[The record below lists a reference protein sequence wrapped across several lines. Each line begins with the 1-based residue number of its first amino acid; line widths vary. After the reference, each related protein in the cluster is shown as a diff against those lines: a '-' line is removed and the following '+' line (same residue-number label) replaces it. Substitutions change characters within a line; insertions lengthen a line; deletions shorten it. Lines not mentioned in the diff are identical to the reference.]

1 MFSINCLEITVT
13 KNQWESK
20 IFQDNHRDIYKNLL
34 SDKDFASIEGDVPIN
49 KRFLFNDFY
58 KIENKCLIERDKRAL
73 SDVFWGERINIQA
86 IVGENGAGKSTLMDL
101 MYMAINN
108 FSYMFERGNKE
119 KRPGASEMY
128 YVPGLYV
135 NLYFAFDDKTYTL
148 VCHDDRIQLKQKNL
162 NQEEPD
168 IPEITIFDTL
178 LDEIEKEIAPELK
191 DLAKKRYKEDS
202 EITALVENFFYTI
215 VSNYSMQSFVDSN
228 YKRHVYHYVDK
239 SDTIEENLV
248 HYNKEYIDSDYDKC
262 MDNTNP
268 FVSSWI
274 TPIFHKNDGY
284 IRSIVLNP
292 FRDEGKIDLSNEYE
306 LSKDRVCALLIYSGL
321 KEDVFFFKPYK
332 YLKIEA
338 EFDLSKYLKWCNDIL
353 HSCGNNTG
361 GLFIFDDIKYLWDK
375 IASSLFTIQLLKAF
389 GLNAYATENTFFQL
403 SIIYIELKL
412 VKITKK
418 YPSYFEYNDLFSLEL
433 DGESYT
439 LKVLDEKKAGDFLST
454 ITNDKSHITKKIR
467 RVISFLSM
475 KTDFFLNNK
484 VNLSIDNYKEI
495 LTNNWEKEP
504 VISPQLIDDFL
515 PPPFFD
521 WQVYLNKDNEPIPYN
536 QLSSGEIQFIQTV
549 SIHAYHLMNLCSVP
563 GNADRPK
570 YKYFNLVFD
579 EVEISFHP
587 ELQRQFLKRL
597 IDLLKDLNLPD
608 DHYINI
614 IIVTHSPFILS
625 DIPASNI
632 LFLKNGT
639 QDNSKKRISFAQN
652 IGEMMYDSF
661 FMEKTIGDFAES
673 KLKEL
678 IKWKQG
684 LNPSMIKDEA
694 DVILSAIGDPIIRS
708 LIDEIGKQNGEPT

>member
-13 KNQWESK
+13 KEIWQNSN
-20 IFQDNHRDIYKNLL
+20 FQNKYRSIYKNLL
-34 SDKDFASIEGDVPIN
+34 SDKDFPPRVNEDLPANKQFYFNNSYDVKNGNQI
-49 KRFLFNDFY
+49 KREQSLPSDFFG
-58 KIENKCLIERDKRAL
+58 KN
-73 SDVFWGERINIQA
+73 INIQA

-135 NLYFAFDDKTYTL
+135 NLYFAFNDKTYTL
-148 VCHDDRIQLKQKNL
+148 VCHDDRIQLKQKKL
-162 NQEEPD
+162 SQEEPD

-191 DLAKKRYKEDS
+191 KLAKKRYKEDS
-202 EITALVENFFYTI
+202 EIATLVKNFFYTI

-228 YKRHVYHYVDK
+228 YKRHVYHHVDK
-239 SDTIEENLV
+239 SDTIEEK
-248 HYNKEYIDSDYDKC
+248 YFRYKKEYIDSDYDKRPN
-262 MDNTNP
+262 NTNP

-292 FRDEGKIDLSNEYE
+292 Y
-306 LSKDRVCALLIYSGL
+306 
-321 KEDVFFFKPYK
+321 VFFFKPYE
-332 YLKIEA
+332 YLKIEVK
-338 EFDLSKYLKWCNDIL
+338 FDFSKYVKWCNDIL
-353 HSCGNNTG
+353 HSCGNGNGTG
-361 GLFIFDDIKYLWDK
+361 GLFIPSNINHLRKKMIGDFFTTQLIKV
-375 IASSLFTIQLLKAF
+375 F
-389 GLNAYATENTFFQL
+389 GLDEYANKNFYYFAL
-403 SIIYIELKL
+403 SILYIELKL

-418 YPSYFEYNDLFSLEL
+418 YPSYFEYNNLFSLER
-433 DGESYT
+433 DGENYT
-439 LKVLDEKKAGDFLST
+439 LNVLEKEKAGDFLNA
-454 ITNDKSHITKKIR
+454 IANDRSHITKKIR

-475 KTDFFLNNK
+475 GTNFFSK
-484 VNLSIDNYKEI
+484 EKFNLSINDYEKI
-495 LTNNWEKEP
+495 LTNNWEKQPE
-504 VISPQLIDDFL
+504 ISPQLIDDFL

-521 WQVYLNKDNEPIPYN
+521 WQVYLSKDNEPIPYN

-549 SIHAYHLMNLCSVP
+549 SIHAYHLMNLISIHSIS
-563 GNADRPK
+563 NRTK
-570 YKYFNLVFD
+570 YNHFNLVFD
-579 EVEISFHP
+579 ELEICFHP
-587 ELQRQFLKRL
+587 EMQRQFLKRL
-597 IDLLKDLNLPD
+597 IDMLEDLKVNKGN
-608 DHYINI
+608 YINI
-614 IIVTHSPFILS
+614 IIITHSPFILS

-661 FMEKTIGDFAES
+661 FMEKTIGDFAET

-678 IKWKQG
+678 IKWKKG
-684 LNPSMIKDEA
+684 EPSKILTAIEAKSILNI
-694 DVILSAIGDPIIRS
+694 IGDPIVRS
-708 LIDEIGKQNGEPT
+708 LIDEIGKQNGEST